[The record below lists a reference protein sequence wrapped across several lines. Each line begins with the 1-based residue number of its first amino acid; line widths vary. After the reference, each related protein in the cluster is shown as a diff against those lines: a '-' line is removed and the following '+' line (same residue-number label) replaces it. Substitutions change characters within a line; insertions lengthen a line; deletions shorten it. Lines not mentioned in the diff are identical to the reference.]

1 MDHLFE
7 GGDNIP
13 QTFQTTRQAIRNKTG
28 LQPVSRSV
36 EQKVKKNTKRVSCYF
51 VFKRYCHFV
60 RLRFD
65 TK

>member
-13 QTFQTTRQAIRNKTG
+13 QTFQTTRQAIINETG

-36 EQKVKKNTKRVSCYF
+36 DL
-51 VFKRYCHFV
+51 VFF
-60 RLRFD
+60 
-65 TK
+65 